1 MSQGFEGRGRFS
13 SLRSLPSPSRCL
25 CCGSV
30 ESSACRGWRKSLGPS
45 LPRPYL
51 QLRNFRA
58 GSIPI

>member
-1 MSQGFEGRGRFS
+1 MSQGFEGHGRFS
-13 SLRSLPSPSRCL
+13 SLHSLPSPSRCL

-30 ESSACRGWRKSLGPS
+30 EDGGNPWAHCS
-45 LPRPYL
+45 PRPYL

>member
-1 MSQGFEGRGRFS
+1 MSQGFEGHGQFS
-13 SLRSLPSPSRCL
+13 SLHSLPSPSRCL

-30 ESSACRGWRKSLGPS
+30 EDGGNPWAHCS
-45 LPRPYL
+45 PRPYL